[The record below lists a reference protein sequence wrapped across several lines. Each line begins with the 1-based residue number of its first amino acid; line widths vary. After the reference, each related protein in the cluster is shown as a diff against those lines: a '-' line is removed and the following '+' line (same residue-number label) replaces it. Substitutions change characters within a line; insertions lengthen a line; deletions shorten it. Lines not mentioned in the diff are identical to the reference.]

1 MDVADKAQLQN
12 SENVLDIFV
21 SPEGIFC
28 AVSDENKN
36 VILRQQLNTEINSKT
51 DIQKIEDF
59 FNQPEL
65 DVLSENVNIYIEN
78 STYQLIPSELY
89 RHQDT
94 EKLFEM
100 TLGKTENETIQSS
113 VLPKWNMHLAY
124 RIPEKLRLFLAEKF
138 PDTEPKHIVFDLLKT
153 FIKRSEE
160 AVYLN
165 LRKNVADLALIKDNK
180 LQLLNSF
187 DVKTDE
193 DIVYFAMNI
202 FEQFQLN
209 PENFKLKIKISKSDN
224 KSAVEL
230 LKEYISE
237 VEE

>member
-65 DVLSENVNIYIEN
+65 DILSDNVNIHIEN
-78 STYQLIPSELY
+78 SAYQLIPSELY
-89 RHQDT
+89 RDEDT
-94 EKLFEM
+94 EKFFEII
-100 TLGKTENETIQSS
+100 LGKAEKENVYSS

-124 RIPEKLRLFLAEKF
+124 RIPENLRLFFSERF
-138 PDTEPKHIVFDLLKT
+138 TDTEPKHIVFDLLKT

-165 LRKNVADLALIKDNK
+165 LRKNAMDLALVKGGK

-187 DVKTDE
+187 SVKTDE
-193 DIVYFAMNI
+193 DILYYTMNV

-209 PENFKLKIKISKSDN
+209 PENFSLKIKTVKN
-224 KSAVEL
+224 NYKSAVEL